1 METLKG
7 EKLWIFIFFL
17 ILLILFLAFFLQK
30 TEKKEAVLQIDF
42 GGNKIR
48 TFQGEVVEGM
58 TLFDALFVSSKSGN
72 FEFEADDGGII
83 SIGGLRS
90 EGGKKWECF
99 LNQKKVEKKLNEV
112 FISPGDRILCK
123 YH

>member
-1 METLKG
+1 METLRG
-7 EKLWIFIFFL
+7 RKLLVFISLLVF
-17 ILLILFLAFFLQK
+17 LILFLAFFLQK
-30 TEKKEAVLQIDF
+30 TEKKEATLTIDF

-58 TLFDALFVSSKSGN
+58 TLFDALLTSSQSGN
-72 FEFEADDGGII
+72 FEFEANGGII
-83 SIGGLRS
+83 SIGGLQN

-99 LNQKKVEKKLNEV
+99 LNQKKVEGNLNEIL
-112 FISPGDRILCK
+112 ISPGDKILCK